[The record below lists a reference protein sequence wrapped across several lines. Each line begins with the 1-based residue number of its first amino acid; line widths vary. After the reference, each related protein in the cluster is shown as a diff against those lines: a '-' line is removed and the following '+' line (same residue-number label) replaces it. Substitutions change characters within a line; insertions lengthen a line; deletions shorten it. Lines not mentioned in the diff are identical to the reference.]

1 MVKQKYI
8 ISLITTIF
16 FFLNVSSAVAINNVQ
31 AMDSSKNSSK
41 DQKEDAKANIPRPI
55 NDICKKSYSIENGA
69 QLNRLSSEC
78 HTIIGSLTFDSYQD
92 PIVDLGNIEV
102 IDGNLV
108 LENSANIVR
117 IDCPKLNTIK
127 GEFKIQV
134 LTSLTSIHLKELQT
148 VQKIYW
154 RVVPILSTVE
164 FVKGLSKIEEVT
176 ISDTSLV
183 GFEGF
188 SGGKVEQLKVFN
200 INNNRFMETI
210 NCNIQSVSE
219 HLSIQSN
226 AKEIQVSMDK
236 LVWANNMTIRDTSMV
251 SSPNLQYVNNS
262 LEFIS
267 NHFSEIDLPK
277 LKAIGGT
284 LRLDNN
290 KALSKIDMNNVSDVF
305 GGVMITSNNNLERI
319 AFLKSLQQ
327 IGGGI
332 HFTGSMKEIDM
343 PKLRLVKGSVQINST
358 SDELDCSSWTSPPS
372 GISII
377 RGGKIECSSSKKQTK
392 ISLNDKGEI
401 LDTATTD
408 LDPTNSKS
416 RVVNKNLGIQHHTSE
431 TLGYIVAITSICLFF
446 LVSRN

>member
-1 MVKQKYI
+1 MVKQRYL
-8 ISLITTIF
+8 ISLITTIL
-16 FFLNVSSAVAINNVQ
+16 FFLNVSRAVAISDVH
-31 AMDSSKNSSK
+31 ALDTSKNSSK
-41 DQKEDAKANIPRPI
+41 DQKEDAKANIPKPI

-78 HTIIGSLTFDSYQD
+78 HTIVGSLTFDNYQD

-134 LTSLTSIHLKELQT
+134 LTSLTSIHLRELHT

-219 HLSIQSN
+219 QLSIQSN
-226 AKEIQVSMDK
+226 AKEIQVNMDK
-236 LVWANNMTIRDTSMV
+236 LVWANNMTVRDTSML

-267 NHFSEIDLPK
+267 NHFTEIDLPK

-290 KALSKIDMNNVSDVF
+290 KVLSKIDMNNVSDVF
-305 GGVMITSNNNLERI
+305 GGVMITSNNNLEKVT
-319 AFLKSLQQ
+319 FLKSLQQ

-332 HFTGSMKEIDM
+332 HFTGSMKEIEL

-408 LDPTNSKS
+408 LDPTDSKS

-431 TLGYIVAITSICLFF
+431 TLGYIVAITSIALFF
-446 LVSRN
+446 LISRN

>member
-1 MVKQKYI
+1 MVKQKYL
-8 ISLITTIF
+8 ISLITTIL
-16 FFLNVSSAVAINNVQ
+16 FFLNVSRAVAISDVH
-31 AMDSSKNSSK
+31 ALDTSKNSSK
-41 DQKEDAKANIPRPI
+41 DQKEDAKANIPKPI

-78 HTIIGSLTFDSYQD
+78 HTIIGSLTFDNYQD

-134 LTSLTSIHLKELQT
+134 LTSLTSIHLRELHT

-219 HLSIQSN
+219 QLSIQSN
-226 AKEIQVSMDK
+226 AKGD
-236 LVWANNMTIRDTSMV
+236 
-251 SSPNLQYVNNS
+251 
-262 LEFIS
+262 
-267 NHFSEIDLPK
+267 
-277 LKAIGGT
+277 
-284 LRLDNN
+284 
-290 KALSKIDMNNVSDVF
+290 
-305 GGVMITSNNNLERI
+305 
-319 AFLKSLQQ
+319 
-327 IGGGI
+327 
-332 HFTGSMKEIDM
+332 
-343 PKLRLVKGSVQINST
+343 
-358 SDELDCSSWTSPPS
+358 PS
-372 GISII
+372 
-377 RGGKIECSSSKKQTK
+377 
-392 ISLNDKGEI
+392 
-401 LDTATTD
+401 
-408 LDPTNSKS
+408 
-416 RVVNKNLGIQHHTSE
+416 QH
-431 TLGYIVAITSICLFF
+431 G
-446 LVSRN
+446 

>member
-1 MVKQKYI
+1 MIKQKYL
-8 ISLITTIF
+8 ISLITTIL
-16 FFLNVSSAVAINNVQ
+16 FFLNVSRAVAISDVH
-31 AMDSSKNSSK
+31 ALDTSKNSSK
-41 DQKEDAKANIPRPI
+41 DQKEDAKANIPKPI

-78 HTIIGSLTFDSYQD
+78 HTIVGSLTFDNYQD

-134 LTSLTSIHLKELQT
+134 LTSLTSIHLRELHT

-219 HLSIQSN
+219 QLSIQSN
-226 AKEIQVSMDK
+226 AKEIQVNMDK
-236 LVWANNMTIRDTSMV
+236 LVWANNMTVRDTSMV

-262 LEFIS
+262 LEFIA
-267 NHFSEIDLPK
+267 NHFTEIDLPK

-290 KALSKIDMNNVSDVF
+290 KVLSKIDMNNVSDVF
-305 GGVMITSNNNLERI
+305 GGVMITSNNNLEKVT
-319 AFLKSLQQ
+319 FLKSLQQ

-332 HFTGSMKEIDM
+332 HFTGSMKEIEL

-408 LDPTNSKS
+408 LDPTDSKS
-416 RVVNKNLGIQHHTSE
+416 RVVNKNLGIQHQTSE
-431 TLGYIVAITSICLFF
+431 TLGYIVAITSIALFF
-446 LVSRN
+446 LISRN

>member
-1 MVKQKYI
+1 MLKQNYLI
-8 ISLITTIF
+8 NLITAIFLFLTI
-16 FFLNVSSAVAINNVQ
+16 SKAVAISNVQ
-31 AMDSSKNSSK
+31 ALDSTKNSSK
-41 DQKEDAKANIPRPI
+41 NQKEDAKVNIPKPI

-78 HTIIGSLTFDSYQD
+78 HTIVGSLTFDNYQD

-134 LTSLTSIHLKELQT
+134 LTSLTSIHLKELHT

-164 FVKGLSKIEEVT
+164 FVRGLSKIEEVT

-219 HLSIQSN
+219 QLSIQSN
-226 AKEIQVSMDK
+226 AKEIQVNMDK
-236 LVWANNMTIRDTSMV
+236 LVWANNMTVRDTSMV

-290 KALSKIDMNNVSDVF
+290 KVLSKIDMNNVSDVF
-305 GGVMITSNNNLERI
+305 GGVMITSNNNLEKI
-319 AFLKSLQQ
+319 TFLKSLQQ

-332 HFTGSMKEIDM
+332 HFTGSMKDIEL

-408 LDPTNSKS
+408 LDPTDSKS
-416 RVVNKNLGIQHHTSE
+416 RVVNKNLGIQNYTSE
-431 TLGYIVAITSICLFF
+431 TLGYIVAITSIFLFF
-446 LVSRN
+446 LISRN

>member
-1 MVKQKYI
+1 MLKQNYLI
-8 ISLITTIF
+8 NLITAIFLFLTI
-16 FFLNVSSAVAINNVQ
+16 SKAVAISNVQ
-31 AMDSSKNSSK
+31 ALDSTKNSSK
-41 DQKEDAKANIPRPI
+41 NQKEDAKVNIPKPI

-78 HTIIGSLTFDSYQD
+78 HTIVGSLTFDNYQD

-134 LTSLTSIHLKELQT
+134 LTSLTSIHLKELHT

-164 FVKGLSKIEEVT
+164 FVRGLSKIEEVT

-219 HLSIQSN
+219 QLSIQSN
-226 AKEIQVSMDK
+226 AKEIQVNMDK
-236 LVWANNMTIRDTSMV
+236 LVWANNMTVRDTSMV

-290 KALSKIDMNNVSDVF
+290 KVLSKIDMNNVSDVF
-305 GGVMITSNNNLERI
+305 GGVMITSNNNLEKI
-319 AFLKSLQQ
+319 TFLKSLQQ

-332 HFTGSMKEIDM
+332 HFTGSMKDIEL

-408 LDPTNSKS
+408 LDPTDSKS
-416 RVVNKNLGIQHHTSE
+416 RVVNKNLGIQNYTSE
-431 TLGYIVAITSICLFF
+431 TLGYIVAFTSIFLFF
-446 LVSRN
+446 LISRN